1 MFSWKVVH
9 GGKTPP
15 PGEVVRPDERLSWG
29 RTAGLG
35 AQHVIAMF
43 GATFVF
49 PLVMGLDPNLAIM
62 MSGVATILFLLITQD
77 RVPSYL
83 GTSASFVGAV
93 FAIRAAQDSDSV
105 VTGAILV
112 AGLVLAAVGIAV
124 NFAGMGVISR
134 VFPPAVTGGV
144 VMLIGFGLA
153 FVVADIYWPQDRWV
167 AMITMFALFIMTV
180 VLRGFWSRI
189 AILLSL
195 VFGYALSYILDKTA
209 GDITSFNPG
218 VGEVDT
224 HPRVNFDPVKD
235 ASWVGFPDLTGPDF
249 KFSAIVLVLPAVIA
263 LIAENTGHVK
273 AVGAMTR
280 TNLDPMIGRTL
291 FADGVGTV
299 VATSVGGSPTTTYAE
314 NIGVMAATRI
324 YSTAAYYV
332 AGVVAILFGL
342 SPKFGAL
349 IAATPGGV
357 LGGITVVL
365 YGMIGLLGAK
375 IWIENRV
382 DFSNPINLVPIGA
395 GIILAVGPVAHQ
407 ISDDFALEGIALGT
421 VVLLVGYHLMSAIAP
436 KYMKDSLHSPAGY
449 DDGTGIAVGHAG
461 THADTHQASGGE
473 VGFDEGASTPPTSH
487 PTSHRR
493 DSGKD
498 ARRTDGSDREPT
510 S

>member
-49 PLVMGLDPNLAIM
+49 PLIMGLDPNLAIM

-83 GTSASFVGAV
+83 GTSASFVGGV
-93 FAIRAAQDSDSV
+93 FAIRAVQENGDSV

-112 AGLVLAAVGIAV
+112 AGLVLAAVGLAV
-124 NFAGMGVISR
+124 NFAGMRVISR
-134 VFPPAVTGGV
+134 VFPPVVTGGV

-153 FVVADIYWPQDRWV
+153 FVVADVYWQQDRWV
-167 AMITMFALFIMTV
+167 AMITMFSLFLMTV
-180 VLRGFWSRI
+180 LLRGFLSRI
-189 AILLSL
+189 AILLAL
-195 VFGYALSYILDKTA
+195 VFGYALSWILDKA
-209 GDITSFNPG
+209 SGQINSFNAAA
-218 VGEVDT
+218 GEVNLHD
-224 HPRVNFDPVKD
+224 RVNFASVKD
-235 ASWVGFPDLTGPDF
+235 ANWVGFPDLTAPDF

-273 AVGAMTR
+273 AVGAMTK
-280 TNLDPMIGRTL
+280 TNLDPMIGRAL

-299 VATSVGGSPTTTYAE
+299 VSTSVGGSPTTTYAE

-332 AGVVAILFGL
+332 AGLVAILFGL
-342 SPKFGAL
+342 CPKFGAL
-349 IAATPGGV
+349 VAATPGGV

-375 IWIENRV
+375 IWVENRV
-382 DFSNPINLVPIGA
+382 DFSNPVNLVPIGA

-407 ISDDFALEGIALGT
+407 ITNDFTLEGIALGT
-421 VVLLVGYHLMSAIAP
+421 IVLLVGYHLMAAIAP
-436 KYMKDSLHSPAGY
+436 AHMKDALHSPAGY
-449 DDGTGIAVGHAG
+449 DDGTAMAVGHAG
-461 THADTHQASGGE
+461 THQASGGE
-473 VGFDEGASTPPTSH
+473 IGFDEGASTPPTTSTSK
-487 PTSHRR
+487 TSHRR
-493 DSGKD
+493 HDHD
-498 ARRTDGSDREPT
+498 DRETT